1 MTTQTVEVSQLMH
14 DLADMRAVAAM
25 KKEFWRRW
33 QNGLSMSYDYSVVY
47 ERVYR
52 EALDAYSTSAAFEA
66 GRIEAVDP

>member
-1 MTTQTVEVSQLMH
+1 MENPTQLMH

-25 KKEFWRRW
+25 KNEFWRRW
-33 QNGLSMSYDYSVVY
+33 KNGLSMAYDYGVVY

-52 EALDAYSTSAAFEA
+52 EALDAYTTSTAFEA